1 MDDNMEDFN
10 QKPTTC
16 YKSERWLNRETSPST
31 GSLVCYDGIV
41 KDNEGEF
48 RSTFVEI
55 KDCNRIVKL
64 HRAEYDTI
72 QDFID
77 KLKTIESEV
86 HKFIGHLEE
95 V

>member
-1 MDDNMEDFN
+1 MANTNKNKDTDS
-10 QKPTTC
+10 C
-16 YKSERWLNRETSPST
+16 YKSLKWLNSNTSPST
-31 GSLVCYDGIV
+31 GSLVCFDGTV

-72 QDFID
+72 EDFVG
-77 KLKTIESEV
+77 KLEIIESEI
-86 HKFIGHLEE
+86 HKFIEHFQK
-95 V
+95 